1 MYTYKIEQAIKA
13 AALLHQDQVRKGAVG
28 LPFIT
33 HPISVMTILRDYT
46 NDETTLVAALLHDT
60 IEDTDYTLDEMKA
73 DFGEE
78 VAHLVATLSEPS
90 HEGDTKLSWLQVK
103 NAYAKQIK
111 KGPKEAAMISAADKT
126 HNFRSMVEDYYD
138 NHESFIR
145 DFGPNLEN
153 RLEAYQNISNAINN
167 RLSDGIVHEFNQ
179 TFAAYKKFIFDVKET
194 YNKNQNQ

>member
-1 MYTYKIEQAIKA
+1 MYTYKIEQAVKA

-33 HPISVMTILRDYT
+33 HPMSVMTILRDYT
-46 NDETTLVAALLHDT
+46 DDENTLVAALLHDT
-60 IEDTDYTLDEMKA
+60 VEDTDYTLEEMGQ
-73 DFGEE
+73 DFGKE
-78 VAHLVATLSEPS
+78 VADLVATLTEPS
-90 HEGDTKLSWLQVK
+90 FDGETKLSWLQVK

-111 KGPKEAAMISAADKT
+111 KGSKEAAMISAADKT

-138 NHESFIR
+138 HHENFIK
-145 DFGPNLEN
+145 DFGPHLDN

-194 YNKNQNQ
+194 YNKNPN